1 MLPILCLSE
10 LSEKADSQNGI
21 MRDFPDGPVAK
32 TLLPRQGAQV

>member
-21 MRDFPDGPVAK
+21 MRDFPDGPA

>member
-21 MRDFPDGPVAK
+21 MRDFPDGSV